1 MFVFEITNLFRQY
14 CDEPDATWLT
24 TGDVANYLATGY
36 REFRWNVTNLA
47 PYTYAVDVSI
57 PAAAGTTYDLAA
69 AASAVRI
76 LGNNLSAGVQRMMQL
91 IEVKTPGSNQ
101 STDLIWKSVNSLRG
115 LQSAYR
121 SYYLQNTT
129 LNFSYAPGTSLTV
142 TYVPENSVDWTNTAT
157 GAGAE
162 YVDDLA
168 LFHDIIAL
176 LAFKQYAIRDSHM
189 NQPLLMQL
197 STRLRDLE
205 AYINRRNFEGSK
217 YVRQVSYSYE
227 DY

>member
-24 TGDVANYLATGY
+24 TTDVSNYLATGY
-36 REFRWNVTNLA
+36 REFQWAVSDLA

-57 PAAAGTTYDLAA
+57 PATAATSYDLADPA
-69 AASAVRI
+69 NAVRI
-76 LGNNLSAGVQRMMQL
+76 LGNNLSAGVRRMMQL
-91 IEVKTPGSNQ
+91 IEIRSPAGSPPN
-101 STDLIWKSVNSLRG
+101 DLIWRSVNSMRG
-115 LQSAYR
+115 LQGVYR
-121 SYYLQNTT
+121 SYYLQGST
-129 LNFSYAPGTSLTV
+129 LNFSYAPNSALTI
-142 TYVPENSVDWTNTAT
+142 TYVPESSVNWANTAT

-168 LFHDIIAL
+168 MFHDIIAL
-176 LAFKQYAIRDSHM
+176 LAYKQYAIRDSHM

-197 STRLRDLE
+197 NSRMKDLE
-205 AYINRRNFEGSK
+205 AYINRRNFEGSQ
-217 YVRQVSYSYE
+217 YVRQVAYSFE